1 MSRNGL
7 YLRPHLVF
15 YPWTDRL
22 PEEEML
28 ISPFAS
34 GQLAFQHLCN
44 CHIFLNIWDDIV
56 VPIVK
61 YQVSNSCLSASKFLR
76 LIKGEHLWVVTMMI
90 TGNLTNPEEM
100 VARYVRFM
108 FKSDKKGRR
117 KEVDLKENR
126 SSRDGDKVLWER
138 PHITVGETYL
148 ASGVETQPDGERII
162 FVVQIIKMHDLSAT
176 CTENL
181 DFLSQH
187 HSRQISP
194 NQRCPP
200 EIIIIA
206 TVLTT
211 HMSVQGNSLRLSIM
225 GEKTIQTW
233 FIFRVALENLNSPT
247 LCKRV
252 VGPLKIIWRKK
263 EFQFGQN
270 LI

>member
-1 MSRNGL
+1 MYQNGL

-15 YPWTDRL
+15 YPWTVGDRL

-28 ISPFAS
+28 VSPFAS

-162 FVVQIIKMHDLSAT
+162 FFVQIIKMHDLSAVS
-176 CTENL
+176 NL
-181 DFLSQH
+181 YGKFGFFISTPF
-187 HSRQISP
+187 SP
-194 NQRCPP
+194 NFAQSEMPTWNHYYCHCIDDPHVSARQFI
-200 EIIIIA
+200 EI
-206 TVLTT
+206 VNN
-211 HMSVQGNSLRLSIM
+211 G
-225 GEKTIQTW
+225 
-233 FIFRVALENLNSPT
+233 
-247 LCKRV
+247 
-252 VGPLKIIWRKK
+252 RKDDT
-263 EFQFGQN
+263 N
-270 LI
+270 LIHISCSSRKFELPNFV